1 MKKRVSKNYMDLVFV
16 PSKKIKWTNE
26 EQNVVLDVQNTGFFN
41 KLAQTLFHQP
51 KVSHITLDK
60 YGSKLWLL
68 LDGKNSVYDV
78 VNAMKEA
85 FPQEQERMLD
95 RVITFFHTLQVNKY
109 IHVNLF

>member
-1 MKKRVSKNYMDLVFV
+1 MKQKRVSKNYMDSVFV
-16 PSKKIKWTNE
+16 PSEKIRWNQKDGS
-26 EQNVVLDVQNTGFFN
+26 VILDIPNTGFFN

-78 VNAMKEA
+78 VNAMKES
-85 FPQEQERMLD
+85 FPQEQDRMLD
-95 RVITFFHTLQVNKY
+95 RVITFFHTLQINKY
-109 IHVNLF
+109 IFLK

>member
-1 MKKRVSKNYMDLVFV
+1 MKKRVSKNYMDSVFV
-16 PSKKIKWTNE
+16 PSSKIKWTE
-26 EQNVVLDVQNTGFFN
+26 EDGNVVLDVPNTGFFN
-41 KLAQTLFHQP
+41 KLAQAFFHKP

-78 VNAMKEA
+78 VNAMKES

-95 RVITFFHTLQVNKY
+95 RVIIFFHTLQVNRY
-109 IHVNLF
+109 IIFQ